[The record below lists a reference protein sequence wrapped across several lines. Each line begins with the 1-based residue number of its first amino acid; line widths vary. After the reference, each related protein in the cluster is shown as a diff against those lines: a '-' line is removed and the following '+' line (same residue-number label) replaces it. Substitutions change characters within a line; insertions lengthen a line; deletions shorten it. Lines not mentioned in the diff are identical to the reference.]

1 MWFTRTLL
9 ITQAEVATVTIEIT
23 GSSTDPLALPVSL
36 DAPVPASSPQVRVK
50 VRSTSSRAGRSDAPD
65 RPLTL
70 AARYDTS
77 SRCLDLQR
85 PDRVTRTLGRGD
97 GGAELDVAK
106 PYALSG
112 EAGLVQAGGGHP
124 YKVAIKLGGS
134 LGEIDAATKLAVK
147 APNGEIRAR
156 LTSKLMPFQ
165 RQPLGKSELVIDDA
179 SPRTWNAGWP
189 EAALSLRAALAPEG
203 TTGKFSGNVELVNGA
218 PRHARSAATA
228 AESDA
233 RQFQR

>member
-23 GSSTDPLALPVSL
+23 GSSTDPLALPASL
-36 DAPVPASSPQVRVK
+36 DAPFSIIAPQVQVK
-50 VRSTSSRAGRSDAPD
+50 VVNIKQGGQVTR
-65 RPLTL
+65 LTDLDL
-70 AARYDTS
+70 AARYD
-77 SRCLDLQR
+77 RNRWDLQR
-85 PDRVTRTLGRGD
+85 LTVSTPW
-97 GGAELDVAK
+97 GAATAALKLDVAK

-203 TTGKFSGNVELVNGA
+203 ATGKFSGNVELVNRTPGTLDQLSLI
-218 PRHARSAATA
+218 HI
-228 AESDA
+228 
-233 RQFQR
+233 